1 MSIKKAYY
9 YFFYKF
15 YKFGE
20 RSLSTL
26 PSNYTAAVA
35 IGVLE
40 VLFWLALKFF
50 YIEFVDQ
57 NNSYQLLAL
66 QTLIPL
72 GIIITVNCTA
82 FLFTAGWKKYVSEF
96 DQWPRSKNIIG
107 TWVVAGIVLFIIV
120 NIIVAVNVMSQVG
133 GMH

>member
-1 MSIKKAYY
+1 MNIKKAYY

-20 RSLSTL
+20 WSPSTL

-40 VLFWLALKFF
+40 VFFWLALKFY
-50 YIEFVDQ
+50 YIEFVDP
-57 NNSYQLLAL
+57 NSPFQLLAL

-72 GIIITVNCTA
+72 ATIITVNCTA
-82 FLFTAGWKKYVSEF
+82 FLYTEGWKKYVSEF

-107 TWVVAGIVLFIIV
+107 TWVVTGIVAFIIANV
-120 NIIVAVNVMSQVG
+120 IVAIHIMAQITG
-133 GMH
+133 IH

>member
-20 RSLSTL
+20 RSPSTL

-35 IGVLE
+35 ISVLE
-40 VLFWLALKFF
+40 VLFWGALEFY
-50 YIEFVDQ
+50 YIEFVDP
-57 NNSYQLLAL
+57 NSPFQLLAL

-72 GIIITVNCTA
+72 GIIFVVNSTA
-82 FLFTAGWKKYVSEF
+82 FLFTGGWKKYVGEF
-96 DQWPRSKNIIG
+96 DQWPRSKNITG
-107 TWVVAGIVLFIIV
+107 TWVVVGIVLFIIV
-120 NIIVAVNVMSQVG
+120 NIIVAVNIMSQVRG
-133 GMH
+133 RH